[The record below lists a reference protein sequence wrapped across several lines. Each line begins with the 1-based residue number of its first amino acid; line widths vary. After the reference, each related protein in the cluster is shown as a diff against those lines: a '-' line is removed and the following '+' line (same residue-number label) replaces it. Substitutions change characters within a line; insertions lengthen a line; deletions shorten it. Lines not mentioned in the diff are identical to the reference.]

1 MGRPYKVVPQGGSMG
16 FVLGGSRVGATRHL
30 PTDVFSGIQ
39 PVLKDALAGL
49 VGRPYKVVP
58 PDRWVSCWVTVG

>member
-1 MGRPYKVVPQGGSMG
+1 MG